1 FQTAN
6 STREGTRTKKEIQ
19 NVVARVN
26 KHVRGYQR
34 ARQAILRLDP
44 NVDMAEK
51 YQETLP
57 KDLAVSKEVT
67 EENIFGQRTS
77 KLAWF
82 W

>member
-1 FQTAN
+1 
-6 STREGTRTKKEIQ
+6 GTRTKKEIQ
-19 NVVARVN
+19 KVVARIN

-51 YQETLP
+51 YQEILP
-57 KDLAVSKEVT
+57 NDLAVSKEVT
-67 EENIFGQRTS
+67 EENRFGQGTS